1 MPTFLSRRYA
11 RRIENVGATEK
22 IVGVFLLLL
31 TVGLVAAL
39 AVQVATDETR
49 LFDVGEAAYSVTGS
63 SPRDTRLDG
72 TVWRSQAVG
81 VRLDDTV
88 QPHRA
93 AGFSPRGVR
102 PHGPFPHP
110 AVEGWR
116 APRQVSRY
124 SPDDLYVKINGRA
137 EEFLRFHVASLTFGT
152 YEHRTDADRTI
163 DVYLYDM
170 GEPANAAGIY
180 RAEAAPGAT
189 PVAVGTEGYQIG
201 PAVFFRKGA
210 SYVQLLPS
218 GLDEADARAALVI
231 AGRLAERMGNGEW

>member
-22 IVGVFLLLL
+22 IVGVSLLLL
-31 TVGLVAAL
+31 TVGLVAVL

-49 LFDVGEAAYSVTGS
+49 LFDVGEAAYSVAGS
-63 SPRDTRLDG
+63 SPGDTGLGG
-72 TVWRSQAVG
+72 TVWRGQAVG
-81 VRLDDTV
+81 VRLGDTV
-88 QPHRA
+88 QSHRA
-93 AGFSPRGVR
+93 AGFSPRG
-102 PHGPFPHP
+102 FP
-110 AVEGWR
+110 AQSGVEGWR

-137 EEFLRFHVASLTFGT
+137 EEYLRFHVAGLTFGI
-152 YEHRTDADRTI
+152 YEHRTDAGRTI

-180 RAEAAPGAT
+180 RAEAVPGAT

-201 PAVFFRKGA
+201 PAVFFWSGT

-218 GLDEADARAALVI
+218 SLDEADARAALAI
-231 AGRLAERMGNGEW
+231 AGRLAGGMDNGEW